1 MSEFRMSSGVVL
13 GKSLDGKVMTSDG
26 PENVL
31 VMGPA
36 RCGKG
41 VNTVIPTALTWKG
54 SAFFLDYKGEI
65 WHLTSGYR
73 KNILGQEV
81 IKIDPAS
88 IQEEK
93 MDEVIDNAIKTFCE
107 PDRDVSLYLSGSI
120 KDILATKEVV
130 RTFVD
135 KLLQALLSDAFEQK
149 KEKTLLLLDEFSQL
163 GYMRSLEIALAII
176 AGKGVKMCL
185 VCQDVNQIYGNQI
198 YGAQGVMSN
207 CHVQVHFTPSDSATA
222 KIISE
227 TLGTE
232 TINDEH
238 RAIMTPD
245 EVARLDKEKV
255 LLAVSGQKVML
266 LDKIRYYM
274 DEELSGRATEPP
286 QA

>member
-1 MSEFRMSSGVVL
+1 MSELGVSTGVVL
-13 GKSLDGKVMTSDG
+13 GISQDGKVMISDG

-41 VNTVIPTALTWKG
+41 ANTVIPTSLIWKG

-73 KNILGQEV
+73 KNVLRQEV

-93 MDEVIDNAIKTFCE
+93 MDEVIDNAIKAFCV

-120 KDILATKEVV
+120 KDILATKEIV

-135 KLLQALLSDAFEQK
+135 KLLQALLSDSFAQK
-149 KEKTLLLLDEFSQL
+149 KEKILLMLDEFSQL
-163 GYMRSLEIALAII
+163 GYMRSIETALSII

-185 VCQDVNQIYGNQI
+185 VCQDVNQIHGNQI
-198 YGAQGVMSN
+198 YGAYGVMSN
-207 CHVQVHFTPSDSATA
+207 CHAQVHFTPHDSATA
-222 KIISE
+222 KVISE
-227 TLGTE
+227 ILGTE

-238 RAIMTPD
+238 RAIMSPD
-245 EVARLDKEKV
+245 EVAHLDKEKV
-255 LLAVSGQKVML
+255 LVAISGQKVML
-266 LDKIRYYM
+266 LDKFRYYM
-274 DEELSGRATEPP
+274 YYKDEELSGWGN
-286 QA
+286 